1 MKTQVINRNILISI
15 FAVMLLV
22 YGSQGVSYGQT
33 DAPTVTP
40 GETNTSLVVQ
50 FQITLEEGIDENAY
64 QIQLRQ
70 KTPPGEWI
78 TKCVVIKRG
87 NRYEIAGDPDVSASA
102 VYISAAF
109 SFNRGHYSG
118 ETFRIKAIFTDLEPG
133 TTYEARYRDTNL
145 PECVQNPPAPD
156 PWSEIGERST
166 HLAAPPRVE
175 FVDAKLAE
183 VVRSA
188 LNLDSKGAHIDF
200 LKIPEAALAN
210 LTKLYASSH
219 SDPVKITN
227 LTGLEHATQLTDLTL
242 WYNNISDVTPLAPLS
257 QLVELNLSYN
267 DISDVTPLAPL
278 SQLVELNLSYNDISD
293 VTPLLELK
301 SLKELYLEGNPIWY
315 QDTDPLIAYLNANPD
330 VYLDIAKLLIRD
342 EGGPTIYWAEE
353 TLAHNTSSYIIHRM
367 DLANGRLQDV
377 VTFSGDS
384 SRFEAPRDIAIDA
397 SRGKIYWSSKKT
409 IKRANLDGT
418 DIQLVVGGFSD
429 VSIYLDVSGGKIY
442 WLNHWKNK
450 IQRADL
456 DGANVEDLITGL
468 SNDPHDFAVD
478 LSGGK
483 VYWIYRDG
491 QINKIQRADLD
502 GANVEDLITITE
514 TGWPY
519 AIDLDVSGG
528 KMYWHVGR
536 TGKIQRANLDGTD
549 IKDIVSRVGY
559 GDIALDVSGGK
570 IYWWQKERDTIRRA
584 DLDGAN
590 VEDVMETEGTIT
602 AFSLATTLQDK
613 SAPIISDST
622 IVQIHP
628 ASVASPAIGQQ
639 IEFNLN
645 ITDGEAVAGYQTTV
659 QFDDTALRYVSSA
672 NGDYLPAG
680 AFFVEPKVEG
690 NLVKLNAA
698 SLAGENNG
706 DGTLATLTFEVV
718 AAKASTLTLSDVL
731 LTNSAGE
738 TFVPRIENS
747 EITES
752 TGLKEDVNGDGTVNI
767 ADLVLVAGAL
777 GETGQNIADVNGDE
791 QVNIADL
798 VLVAGALGT
807 SAAAPSLHLQSLD
820 MLTATEVKQWLSAAQ
835 QLGLTDTMSQRGILF
850 LQQLLATLMPKETA
864 LLANYPNP
872 FNPETWIPYQLSR
885 DADVTLRIYAVNGA
899 LVRTLALGHQ
909 PAGIYQTRSRA
920 AYWDGKNAFGE
931 PVASGV
937 YFYTITAG
945 DFSATRKML
954 IRK

>member
-1 MKTQVINRNILISI
+1 MKTLVMKRNVLISI
-15 FAVMLLV
+15 LAVMLLI
-22 YGSQGVSYGQT
+22 YGSQSISYGQGE
-33 DAPTVTP
+33 APTVTP
-40 GETNTSLVVQ
+40 GENNTSLIAQ
-50 FQITLEEGIDENAY
+50 FQITLDEGVDENAY

-78 TKCVVIKRG
+78 TKCVIIERG
-87 NRYEIAGDPDVSASA
+87 KGKIAGDPDVSASA

-109 SFNRGHYSG
+109 VFNRGHYSD

-183 VVRSA
+183 VVRST
-188 LNLDSKGAHIDF
+188 LNLDAKGAHIDF

-242 WYNNISDVTPLAPLS
+242 WYNNISDVTPLAPL
-257 QLVELNLSYN
+257 L
-267 DISDVTPLAPL
+267 
-278 SQLVELNLSYNDISD
+278 QLVELNLSYNDISD
-293 VTPLLELK
+293 VTPLLGLK
-301 SLKELYLEGNPIWY
+301 SLKKLYLEGNPIWD
-315 QDTDPLIAYLNANPD
+315 QDTDPLIAYLDANPD
-330 VYLDIAKLLIRD
+330 VDLDIAKLLIRD
-342 EGGPTIYWAEE
+342 EGGPTIYWAEKIG
-353 TLAHNTSSYIIHRM
+353 NRSYIIRRM
-367 DLANGRLQDV
+367 DLANGRHQDV
-377 VTFSGDS
+377 VTLSES
-384 SRFEAPRDIAIDA
+384 PANIAIDA
-397 SRGKIYWSSKKT
+397 SGGKIYWSSRTT

-418 DIQLVVGGFSD
+418 DIQLVTGGLDF
-429 VSIYLDVSGGKIY
+429 VRIYLDVSGGKIY
-442 WLNHWKNK
+442 WLSREQDK
-450 IQRADL
+450 IQRADLDGADVEDIITGLSDDPLDLAVDVSGGKVYWTYRYGQIYIRRADL
-456 DGANVEDLITGL
+456 DGANVEDLLT
-468 SNDPHDFAVD
+468 
-478 LSGGK
+478 
-483 VYWIYRDG
+483 RTE
-491 QINKIQRADLD
+491 RA
-502 GANVEDLITITE
+502 EPT
-514 TGWPY
+514 
-519 AIDLDVSGG
+519 AIDLDVSAG
-528 KMYWHVGR
+528 KMYWRVGR
-536 TGKIQRANLDGTD
+536 TGKIQRANLDGTK
-549 IKDIVSRVGY
+549 IKDIVSGVGY

-570 IYWWQKERDTIRRA
+570 IYWATHSAIRRA

-590 VEDVMETEGTIT
+590 VEDVATGLTDLSGIAVTTSTGGNEFSTTPET
-602 AFSLATTLQDK
+602 SATTDAVV
-613 SAPIISDST
+613 SIT
-622 IVQIHP
+622 P
-628 ASVASPAIGQQ
+628 ASVASPAVGNQLEISLKVTG
-639 IEFNLN
+639 
-645 ITDGEAVAGYQTTV
+645 GEVVAGYQASL
-659 QFDDTALRYVSSA
+659 QFDTTALRYVSGA
-672 NGDYLPAG
+672 NGDFLPAG
-680 AFFVEPKVEG
+680 AFFVDPKLEG

-698 SLAGENNG
+698 SLAGESNG

-718 AAKASTLTLSDVL
+718 AVKASTLTLSDVL
-731 LTNSAGE
+731 LTNKTGE
-738 TFVPRIENS
+738 TFVPQIENA

-807 SAAAPSLHLQSLD
+807 SAAAPSLPLQSLD

-835 QLGLTDTMSQRGILF
+835 QLDLTDTTSQRGILF
-850 LQQLLATLMPKETA
+850 LQQLLTVLTPKETA

-872 FNPETWIPYQLSR
+872 FNPETWIPYHLSK
-885 DADVTLRIYAVNGA
+885 DAEVTLRIYAVNGA

-954 IRK
+954 IQK